1 MQTTTLPIQANGAA
15 PSPQRASAAPNLDA
29 GQFSAALSR
38 EIEQRQDTA
47 PPPAA
52 PAPQARTAARP
63 DQQQADAP
71 PQADAKAPPQ
81 DAARPDQAKPAS
93 KAAKADDTADADA
106 GKDDAAPAGHPDTA
120 HVTDMLALVAS
131 LKPQQAGASAKA
143 AGEHAGAGALAATA
157 KPGTQAAQLA
167 ALQAAFKALDKDGAA
182 AGKPLAA
189 PGAAAD
195 PAGAGAAAAAAL
207 GAPGAADGAAGAKG
221 AADFRALQEAAA
233 GQLKAH
239 AGAAPARDAA
249 ADLAALKE
257 PAPAAP
263 LLAQVQPVTL
273 EMAQAVAGA
282 AGERIAARV
291 GTPAWDNQV
300 GQKIVWMA
308 AGEEH
313 SASLTLNPPDLGPLQ
328 VVLSVTN
335 DQASVTFSSNQ
346 LEVRQALENALPR
359 LREMMGESGIALGN
373 ATVNAGMP
381 DQRQAQGGEQPRGG
395 AGGSGRF
402 DGGGA
407 IAEPALRPGA
417 RTTIIGERGVDTFA

>member
-15 PSPQRASAAPNLDA
+15 PSPQRQNAAPNPDA

-38 EIEQRQDTA
+38 EIEQRQDMA
-47 PPPAA
+47 PPAPAAA
-52 PAPQARTAARP
+52 PAPKPAAR
-63 DQQQADAP
+63 QAQ
-71 PQADAKAPPQ
+71 PQADAAPPAGAKAPAQ
-81 DAARPDQAKPAS
+81 EAARPEQAKPAS
-93 KAAKADDTADADA
+93 KAAKADHAADADKD
-106 GKDDAAPAGHPDTA
+106 KDDAATASHPDTA

-131 LKPQQAGASAKA
+131 LKPLQNAA
-143 AGEHAGAGALAATA
+143 AGEAAGDKAGAAALAGAG
-157 KPGTQAAQLA
+157 KPGAQAAQLA
-167 ALQAAFKALDKDGAA
+167 ALQAAVKALGKDGAEQPAGKGVAVPDNA
-182 AGKPLAA
+182 AGPAA
-189 PGAAAD
+189 
-195 PAGAGAAAAAAL
+195 AGAAAAP
-207 GAPGAADGAAGAKG
+207 GAPGAADNAAGARG
-221 AADFRALQEAAA
+221 ALDFRAFQEAAA

-239 AGAAPARDAA
+239 PDAAPARDAL

-263 LLAQVQPVTL
+263 LLAQAQPVTL
-273 EMAQAVAGA
+273 EMAQAAGV

-291 GTPAWDNQV
+291 GTSAWENQV

-308 AGEEH
+308 AGAEQ

-335 DQASVTFSSNQ
+335 DQASVAFSSNQ

-381 DQRQAQGGEQPRGG
+381 DQRQAQGGEQPRAG
-395 AGGSGRF
+395 AAPSSRF
-402 DGGGA
+402 DGGPA
-407 IAEPALRPGA
+407 IAEPAARPVR
-417 RTTIIGERGVDTFA
+417 RTATLGDRGVDTFA